1 MFAVGS
7 RANMNKDLQCTRS
20 SKIIPR
26 IFGGIGNQL
35 FCYAAAR
42 RFAILNNAELVIDD
56 VSGFAYDHEYGRNY
70 QLDHFNI
77 PCRKATPAERLEPF
91 SRARRYLKRWINQRR
106 PFEDRKYIRQES
118 IDFDPRLLEYKPRGT
133 VYLEGYW
140 QSEGYFKDIEQ
151 IIREDLKIKP
161 PSDGENLRLSEE
173 IYKSNA
179 VAIHVRWFDESG
191 SDFPHNAS
199 LAYYH
204 NAIELIERKIAS
216 PRYFLFSDDPDAARK
231 LLELPEDK
239 VVYVSNNQCDK
250 NAYADLW
257 LMTKCRHFIIANS
270 SFSWWGAWLGETQ
283 PNTVITTPGKLQG
296 KVTAWGFPGL
306 VPDRWVVIDH
316 H

>member
-1 MFAVGS
+1 MP
-7 RANMNKDLQCTRS
+7 T
-20 SKIIPR
+20 KIITR

-42 RFAILNNAELVIDD
+42 RLSIVNNAELVIDN
-56 VSGFAYDHEYGRNY
+56 VSGFAYDHDYERHY
-70 QLDHFNI
+70 QLNHFNI
-77 PCRKATPAERLEPF
+77 PCRNATRAERFEPF
-91 SRARRYLKRWINQRR
+91 SRMRRYLKRRINQRR
-106 PFEDRKYIRQES
+106 PLEQRQYIQQEG
-118 IDFDPRLLEYKPRGT
+118 IGFDPRLLEYNPRGT

-151 IIREDLKIKP
+151 SLREDLRIAS
-161 PSDGENLRLSEE
+161 PSDAKNLRMNEE
-173 IYKSNA
+173 ILKSNA
-179 VAIHVRWFDESG
+179 VAIHVRLFDELS
-191 SDFPHNAS
+191 SNFSHNAS

-204 NAIELIERKIAS
+204 NAIALIEKKIVS
-216 PRYFLFSDDPDAARK
+216 PRYFLFSDNTDAARK
-231 LLELPEDK
+231 LLKFPGDN
-239 VVYVSNNQCDK
+239 VAYVSHNNGDE

-283 PNTVITTPGKLQG
+283 ADTVIITPGMLQG

-306 VPDRWVVIDH
+306 IPDRWIVIDH